1 MINKTKQINSKN
13 NFKMK
18 QSFAIAALVGVSMG
32 RNLLGGIG
40 GNTADSDFIRF
51 LGTMNKGYKT
61 TEEYQLRQQIYK
73 KNDDIIN

>member
-1 MINKTKQINSKN
+1 
-13 NFKMK
+13 
-18 QSFAIAALVGVSMG
+18 MG

-51 LGTMNKGYKT
+51 LGNMNKGYKT
-61 TEEYQLRQQIYK
+61 TEEYKLRQQIYK